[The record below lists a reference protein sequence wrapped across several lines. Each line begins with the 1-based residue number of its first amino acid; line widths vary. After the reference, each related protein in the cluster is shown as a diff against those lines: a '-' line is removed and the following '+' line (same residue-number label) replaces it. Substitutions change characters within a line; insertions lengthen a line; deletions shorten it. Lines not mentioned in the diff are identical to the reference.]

1 MQLEKAKRL
10 ELTNKNLNFD
20 VEKKNRELVSKVN
33 FISQRNEYLRSLKRK
48 ISSSSSNESLT
59 LFKVNKQLD
68 LVLKSENAYN
78 EFDNVFVNVYPD
90 FYEKLNKSFKL
101 SKTDLRHAAYIK
113 MNHSNDEIA
122 RITGVSKRTVENQ
135 RYRLSKKLNLS
146 SGQDLNTFINTI

>member
-1 MQLEKAKRL
+1 MTLCGLKLQQE

-68 LVLKSENAYN
+68 LVLKSENAYD
-78 EFDNVFVNVYPD
+78 EFDNVFVNDGGERVRKGRAGYSMARKR
-90 FYEKLNKSFKL
+90 FLNGL
-101 SKTDLRHAAYIK
+101 
-113 MNHSNDEIA
+113 
-122 RITGVSKRTVENQ
+122 
-135 RYRLSKKLNLS
+135 
-146 SGQDLNTFINTI
+146 